1 MRNTH
6 YLGAI
11 HYFGFDQISYLEPR
25 LEVLKWFDNNED
37 GTITFF
43 EWEAAMQNL
52 PKKSSSIR
60 VHGIEDE
67 VLAMILRQFA
77 ELLFNRIDV
86 NGDGVLSGSELKESF
101 KQRKHELQAKER
113 ARKASYEK
121 RVKPIRSA
129 WKFTKYSAWLYLTPA
144 GLRRQRE
151 LVREREEEAVRLRSE
166 VNNSLL

>member
-1 MRNTH
+1 
-6 YLGAI
+6 
-11 HYFGFDQISYLEPR
+11 
-25 LEVLKWFDNNED
+25 
-37 GTITFF
+37 
-43 EWEAAMQNL
+43 MQNL

-129 WKFTKYSAWLYLTPA
+129 WKFTKYSAWLSWLKIRSILIYYLKDRCLQHQIRYRPY
-144 GLRRQRE
+144 Q
-151 LVREREEEAVRLRSE
+151 S
-166 VNNSLL
+166 